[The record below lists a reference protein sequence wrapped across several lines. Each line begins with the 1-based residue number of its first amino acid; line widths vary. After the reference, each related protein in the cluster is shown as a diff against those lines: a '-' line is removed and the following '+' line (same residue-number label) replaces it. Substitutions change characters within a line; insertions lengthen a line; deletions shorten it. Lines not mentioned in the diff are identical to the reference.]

1 MGLPLR
7 HQETGFTYADYLT
20 WPEGERWEIIDGQ
33 AYAMSPAPTNVH
45 QWIVGELFRHI
56 ANYFHGK
63 SCRPF
68 VAPFDVRLPNVRVK
82 AGVNAVVNDH
92 DIDTVVQPDISLVC
106 DPNKLKD
113 NHGCLGAPDWVIEVL
128 SPSTAVHDQRI
139 KRALFER
146 HGVPEYWLVHPVDRS
161 VTIYR
166 LVNNENDEYGQP
178 LIHGVGDI
186 WSPLAFAD
194 LGIAVAD
201 IFGDLPPMDVDA

>member
-1 MGLPLR
+1 MGLPQR
-7 HQETGFTYADYLT
+7 HHETSFTYADYLT

-45 QWIVGELFRHI
+45 QLIVGELFARIHHH
-56 ANYFHGK
+56 FHGK

-68 VAPFDVRLPNVRVK
+68 VAPFDVRLPDT
-82 AGVNAVVNDH
+82 GVNAGVNDH

-128 SPSTAVHDQRI
+128 SPSTAIHDQRT

-166 LVNNENDEYGQP
+166 LVNHVYGQP
-178 LIHGVGDI
+178 QIHGVDDVC
-186 WSPLAFAD
+186 SSLAFPE
-194 LGIAVAD
+194 LVIAVAD
-201 IFGDLPPMDVDA
+201 IFCDLPPMEVDA